1 MVVERNSLVSL
12 KVELHD
18 AQNVP
23 LAAPTEV
30 SYVHGGYGQLFPKL
44 EQALEGRRPGDAVH
58 VQLEPEDAFGE
69 YDTQLLRVEKA
80 DRYGEGLTVGMEI
93 EEDDEIYRVTE
104 VAGGA
109 AVLDANHPLA
119 GIALRFSVVI
129 LAVRPA
135 TQEEVSRA
143 VSLP

>member
-1 MVVERNSLVSL
+1 MS
-12 KVELHD
+12 D
-18 AQNVP
+18 AQNAP
-23 LAAPTEV
+23 LAAPAEV
-30 SYVHGGYGQLFPKL
+30 SYVHGGYGQIFPKL
-44 EQALEGRRPGDAVH
+44 EQALEGRQAGDAVH

-69 YDTQLLRVEKA
+69 YDAQLLRVEKA
-80 DRYGEGLTVGMEI
+80 DRYGKGLTVGMEI

-119 GIALRFSVVI
+119 GIALRFSVAV

>member
-1 MVVERNSLVSL
+1 MQLS
-12 KVELHD
+12 D

-23 LAAPTEV
+23 LAEPADV
-30 SYVHGGYGQLFPKL
+30 SYLHGGYGQLFPKL
-44 EQALEGRRPGDAVH
+44 EQALEGRRPGDAVQ

-69 YDTQLLRVEKA
+69 YDAELLRVEQA
-80 DRYGEGLTVGMEI
+80 ARYGDGLTVGMEI

-104 VAGGA
+104 IAGGA

-119 GIALRFSVVI
+119 GLALRFLVEI

-135 TQEEVSRA
+135 TQEEVSQA